1 MAGIEKL
8 SAVPLSLPP
17 MQAATVEPKT
27 KWNAETKSAEQQ
39 RNSRME
45 RFCGA

>member
-17 MQAATVEPKT
+17 MQAATVGTED
-27 KWNAETKSAEQQ
+27 E
-39 RNSRME
+39 ME
-45 RFCGA
+45 R